1 MNFLTAKLH
10 IYGFSKEAI
19 KLILI
24 SMLFKTGK
32 EKFKVNTTF
41 SSWVGL
47 ICGVSQ
53 GSVLG
58 PALFNIFL
66 NDLFL
71 FLNDIQLSNFADDTA
86 PFVCS

>member
-32 EKFKVNTTF
+32 EKCKVNTTF

-71 FLNDIQLSNFADDTA
+71 FLNDIQLCNFADDTA